1 MQLRHGKVL
10 IYSFDNQNMPPQLPS
25 NSLIDST
32 FNVVCGIINFLM
44 DGVLAIYGLV
54 QALICLHLIVLLM
67 YMAMLVLYYCAFIAI
82 LIIQIYSDMM
92 MTCVNDGI
100 EMYHQSELDF
110 IDWVGDER
118 HYSIF

>member
-1 MQLRHGKVL
+1 
-10 IYSFDNQNMPPQLPS
+10 MPPQLPS
-25 NSLIDST
+25 NSLIDAAFS
-32 FNVVCGIINFLM
+32 FVCFIINFLM
-44 DGVLAIYGLV
+44 NAVLSLYWFVETL
-54 QALICLHLIVLLM
+54 LCLHLIVLLM
-67 YMAMLVLYYCAFIAI
+67 YMAMLVLYYGAIIAL